1 VTSTEVRDPVAQMFM
16 LDFSGHEPSADI
28 ERFIADDGIGGVILF
43 VKNIALPR
51 QTAALTNR
59 LQKIAS
65 EAGRPPLLISAD
77 QEGGRVVRLRD
88 GATHFPSAMAF
99 GAAGSEALVAS
110 AAGITARELRA
121 VGIQMNL
128 APVLDVNNNPA
139 NPVIGLRAFGED
151 PRLVARLGV
160 AAVRAMQASGVL
172 AGIKHFP
179 GHGDTS
185 VDSHLSLPTVSH
197 SRAHMDAVELPPFQ
211 AAIRAGAGAVLT
223 SHIIYLALDP
233 QWPATVS
240 PAVVRLL
247 REDLGFAGLVITDS
261 MAMQAIT
268 HLLPPG
274 EAAVRAVLA
283 GADIILAC
291 GTVEAQREA
300 LEAVRRAAADGRISA
315 ERIAAS
321 VERIGEAKRRLG
333 LPARAIVS
341 EDDVDARV
349 GIGVHLKVAEHV
361 AEAAVTLVRDR
372 ANILPLP
379 AVPIGVI
386 AVDGQTDTATRFV
399 QSLRAAGR
407 HAELVSADSV
417 SAGGTAAAFAVVLD
431 APWTAVPAE
440 ARARTDHV
448 IQAAAS
454 RGPTIIVGAG
464 SPYGLAGL
472 PDSAACVAVYGT
484 DTPSLGAAARVLA
497 GTIRPRGR
505 LPVSIGEPGQSA
517 SQPFSQR

>member
-1 VTSTEVRDPVAQMFM
+1 
-16 LDFSGHEPSADI
+16 
-28 ERFIADDGIGGVILF
+28 
-43 VKNIALPR
+43 
-51 QTAALTNR
+51 
-59 LQKIAS
+59 
-65 EAGRPPLLISAD
+65 
-77 QEGGRVVRLRD
+77 
-88 GATHFPSAMAF
+88 
-99 GAAGSEALVAS
+99 VAS

-121 VGIQMNL
+121 VGIQLNL

-139 NPVIGLRAFGED
+139 NPVIGLRSFGED

-185 VDSHLSLPTVSH
+185 VDSHLSLPTVTH

-223 SHIIYLALDP
+223 SHIVYPALDP
-233 QWPATVS
+233 QWPATLS
-240 PAVVRLL
+240 PAVVRFL
-247 REDLGFAGLVITDS
+247 REDLGFTGLVVTDS

-268 HLLPPG
+268 DLLPPG

-291 GTVEAQREA
+291 GAVEAQREA
-300 LEAVRRAAADGRISA
+300 LEAVKRAAADGRIPA
-315 ERIAAS
+315 DRIAAS
-321 VERIGEAKRRLG
+321 VERIAEAKRRLG
-333 LPARAIVS
+333 LPTRAIVS

-361 AEAAVTLVRDR
+361 AEAAATLVRDR

-379 AVPIGVI
+379 AVSVGVI
-386 AVDGQTDTATRFV
+386 AVNGQRDTAARFV
-399 QSLRAAGR
+399 QSLRSAGR
-407 HAELVSADSV
+407 HAELVSPDSLG
-417 SAGGTAAAFAVVLD
+417 AGGHAAFAVVLD
-431 APWTAVPAE
+431 APWAAVPAE
-440 ARARTDHV
+440 ARARTDHI
-448 IQAAAS
+448 IQDAVS

-464 SPYGLAGL
+464 SPYGLNSL
-472 PDSAACVAVYGT
+472 PDAAACVAVYGT
-484 DTPSLGAAARVLA
+484 DAPSLGAAARVLA

-517 SQPFSQR
+517 SQPFRQT